1 MSTLVLNTTI
11 AELPAGAIADPREQ
25 RIGLVRAP
33 AKRVIDL
40 ESDDAFSVSLDG
52 WTGINMLQIVAT
64 SKITA
69 VITSAEGVA
78 QRIPVDPQLNLVSRS
93 VAITAIDLVRVPG
106 QAATV
111 ELIIGQ
117 KA

>member
-1 MSTLVLNTTI
+1 MSTLVLSTTI
-11 AELPAGAIADPREQ
+11 AELPAGPIAESDEQ

-40 ESDDAFSVSLDG
+40 EDDAAFSVSLDG
-52 WTGINMLQIVAT
+52 WTGIHTLHMTST
-64 SKITA
+64 SKVTA
-69 VITSAEGVA
+69 KITSADGIA
-78 QRIPVDPQLNLVSRS
+78 QLVPCDPKLIIVSRS
-93 VAITAIDLVRVPG
+93 TPITAIDLVRAPG

>member
-1 MSTLVLNTTI
+1 MSTLVLTTSI
-11 AELPAGAIADPREQ
+11 AELPAGPIAETNEQ

-40 ESDDAFSVSLDG
+40 ESDLPFSVSLDG
-52 WTGINMLQIVAT
+52 WTGIHMVQMIAS

-69 VITSAEGVA
+69 KITSADGAA
-78 QRIPVDPQLNLVSRS
+78 QAIPVDPQLNLVSRS
-93 VAITAIDLVRVPG
+93 TPITAIDLVRVPG